1 MIYIAQ
7 AEAQLTTTQPVT
19 PHDPYP
25 AMELTGESMP
35 WVNPDLTSNGG
46 HAQHTSGNTL
56 DTSVVEPAYQ
66 TIHDLDFDQSL
77 AEQLWVLHPD
87 FIILLST
94 NRILQSPRSR

>member
-19 PHDPYP
+19 PHDPHP
-25 AMELTGESMP
+25 AMELTAESMP
-35 WVNPDLTSNGG
+35 WVNPDLTLDSS
-46 HAQHTSGNTL
+46 HAQQPFGSTV
-56 DTSVVEPAYQ
+56 DTSVVEPYYQ

-87 FIILLST
+87 FIILLYT
-94 NRILQSPRSR
+94 NRIL